1 MLEEVAGRVW
11 MLVLETPLEATIAP
25 DPRILNSHGPY

>member
-1 MLEEVAGRVW
+1 MLEEAAGRVW
-11 MLVLETPLEATIAP
+11 VLVLEMPLEAIITP